1 MTKITSSFAANASV
15 IVLMPRNV
23 TTPERREIV
32 ATILVKDL
40 LQISQYL
47 NRRGR
52 GEVFIN
58 QK

>member
-1 MTKITSSFAANASV
+1 
-15 IVLMPRNV
+15 MPRNV